1 MRYTVLLP
9 LLGLGLAGC
18 VVATPEPTT
27 TTTTYRPATTET
39 VITQPAG
46 AYMAPGSTYMTPG
59 ASSTTTIVR
68 SP

>member
-18 VVATPEPTT
+18 VVAQPAPTT
-27 TTTTYRPATTET
+27 TTTTYHPATSET

-46 AYMAPGSTYMTPG
+46 TYMAPSYVTPG
-59 ASSTTTIVR
+59 TSTTTVVR
-68 SP
+68 TP